1 MKKTLLIFA
10 AALTLGAV
18 SCQKEGKGTG
28 GLEFDITSD
37 VMITDEVKSKVSDFT
52 ALPAAK
58 DFTLTIRNADE
69 EVAWTGL
76 LSEWTTTTTLPVG
89 IYSVTANYGSVTA
102 EGADK
107 PCFAGTVSFS
117 VSGTETVKVS
127 IPVKLE
133 NCILKTVCTE
143 NFKKY
148 FTACDFKI
156 TSGNNNEFHFD
167 SASSNAIFIEAYKFS
182 LGGTLTNQGGYS
194 TTIETKEFTDL
205 EAATCYTLKFDAS
218 NVGGLKVTISFN
230 DTVQT
235 MDMGDIELNN

>member
-89 IYSVTANYGSVTA
+89 I
-102 EGADK
+102 
-107 PCFAGTVSFS
+107 
-117 VSGTETVKVS
+117 
-127 IPVKLE
+127 
-133 NCILKTVCTE
+133 
-143 NFKKY
+143 
-148 FTACDFKI
+148 
-156 TSGNNNEFHFD
+156 
-167 SASSNAIFIEAYKFS
+167 
-182 LGGTLTNQGGYS
+182 
-194 TTIETKEFTDL
+194 
-205 EAATCYTLKFDAS
+205 
-218 NVGGLKVTISFN
+218 
-230 DTVQT
+230 
-235 MDMGDIELNN
+235 